1 MALITKISS
10 ALFPLSASL
19 RRLLPREGRSQLI
32 FRGARTV
39 LGNYKISLLLLM
51 LEGSRARLLR
61 RLSLWLHRL
70 AGCTLHHAVPTAA
83 AILVVRRGLEVVVW
97 LSKLV
102 TIFLLM
108 SASQI
113 LQIRRAG
120 FLFAD
125 EQLAV

>member
-10 ALFPLSASL
+10 ALFPLSTSL

-39 LGNYKISLLLLM
+39 LGNYKISLLLM
-51 LEGSRARLLR
+51 PEGSSARLLR
-61 RLSLWLHRL
+61 RLRLWLHRL
-70 AGCTLHHAVPTAA
+70 AGRALHHAVPTVA
-83 AILVVRRGLEVVVW
+83 AILVVSRGLEVVVW

-120 FLFAD
+120 FLFAA

>member
-10 ALFPLSASL
+10 ALFPLSTSL

-51 LEGSRARLLR
+51 PEGSSARLLR
-61 RLSLWLHRL
+61 RLRLWLHRL
-70 AGCTLHHAVPTAA
+70 AGRALHHAVPTVA

-120 FLFAD
+120 FLFAA